1 MLDGETSLN
10 VRQLSG
16 SEHVRN
22 DALVAWEEGEASHMP
37 LLRGLG
43 FLKTGSCIL
52 PGRKARLLRQ
62 VKVVKVFGLVKC

>member
-1 MLDGETSLN
+1 MLDGEMALN

-37 LLRGLG
+37 L
-43 FLKTGSCIL
+43 
-52 PGRKARLLRQ
+52 
-62 VKVVKVFGLVKC
+62 